1 MSRRKRLKSSY
12 RIMDKHDSTD
22 SNISMDS
29 LEYNFQQKTKI
40 KGKLSDE
47 NVDTILVP
55 FYENDVL
62 IKVSKEQKRSTNA
75 GDKLRKLKVKVKKE
89 PDQCYLVNK
98 VKSKRPTYLEIFR
111 KQFSPPDVEKNTN
124 KTEIRSLSPQ
134 YGDTERDSIED
145 DANNEVAEFYNTE
158 SYNDIYYEKLLNR
171 NFQAYMDNSLD
182 DLPYLEAVR
191 LESSINNDDENLRS
205 VSEVSHQRRPTRRT
219 AVEPV
224 VHNLKLGGLG
234 PDVEKIKPRLER
246 ARSLQ
251 RYSEK
256 VRMENRLR
264 IYKKTVQAE
273 SDKKTERSKSPKAR
287 NSDKEPNNPQKDT
300 TSSYLVN
307 RTNNDKNS
315 TVRKLYLKSKS
326 ADAQKTKERS
336 LEKDQ
341 RRKQRSASRGN
352 EKQKSETK
360 HKSGN
365 QTDTYRRNSGKTNTR
380 IKSGSESKGINTEGP
395 DVTPLQISFLVNIG
409 GVRPSSALKT
419 LEEKHRMYQEQVK
432 AFMNE
437 KNNG

>member
-1 MSRRKRLKSSY
+1 
-12 RIMDKHDSTD
+12 MDNHDSTD
-22 SNISMDS
+22 SNISLDS
-29 LEYNFQQKTKI
+29 LENNFKQKTKI
-40 KGKLSDE
+40 KGKPSDE

-55 FYENDVL
+55 FYEKDVL
-62 IKVSKEQKRSTNA
+62 IKVSKEQKRNTNA
-75 GDKLRKLKVKVKKE
+75 GDKPRKLKAKVKKE

-98 VKSKRPTYLEIFR
+98 VKPRRPTYLEIFR
-111 KQFSPPDVEKNTN
+111 KQFSPDNVDKTPN

-134 YGDTERDSIED
+134 YGDTERESIED
-145 DANNEVAEFYNTE
+145 DANYEVTDFYNTE

-171 NFQAYMDNSLD
+171 NFQVYMDNSLD
-182 DLPYLEAVR
+182 DLPYLEEVH
-191 LESSINNDDENLRS
+191 LESSANNGEESPENLRS
-205 VSEVSHQRRPTRRT
+205 ISEVSHQRRPTRRT

-256 VRMENRLR
+256 VRMENRLK

-273 SDKKTERSKSPKAR
+273 NDKKAERGKSPKAR
-287 NSDKEPNNPQKDT
+287 NSDKEQKNPQKDT

-307 RTNNDKNS
+307 RSNDDKNA
-315 TVRKLYLKSKS
+315 TVRNVYLKSKS
-326 ADAQKTKERS
+326 ADAQKTKERN

-360 HKSGN
+360 HKSEN
-365 QTDTYRRNSGKTNTR
+365 QTDTYRRNSGKSNSR

-395 DVTPLQISFLVNIG
+395 EVTPVQISFLVNIG

-437 KNNG
+437 NNNG